1 MSLSHEI
8 PHADEQFV
16 RYLLGLLTEE
26 EAERVDELSIADD
39 DIAWRLRAAE
49 NDLVDA
55 YVRGTLKD
63 TDRARFERV
72 YLVTPKRRDK
82 VRFAKSLLA
91 SIEPAA
97 ARPAP
102 AVSTSAP
109 APAKVLSWPQ
119 RLLAQPATGW
129 ALAAAATLFLVLSGT
144 LLMQTSRLRNDVGT
158 LETERASADQRVQV
172 LQQQVDAQRAAATET
187 GHELERLRTQLL
199 EANQRGN
206 AEPRSAS
213 LLAGGVALLLTPQT
227 RSSGV
232 MPSLAVRPG
241 ADGVSFALLLESN
254 DFPRYQVALK
264 DPATS
269 AILWRSEKVA
279 AGTLNHAPA
288 VSVIVPARLL
298 KAQHYALEL
307 SGVRA
312 AGAADVVA
320 SYVVRVV
327 Q

>member
-8 PHADEQFV
+8 PHADDQFV

-26 EAERVDELSIADD
+26 EAERVDELSIVDD

-55 YVRGTLKD
+55 YVRGTLND
-63 TDRARFERV
+63 TERARFERV

-82 VRFAKSLLA
+82 VRFAKSLLS
-91 SIEPAA
+91 SIEPETS
-97 ARPAP
+97 RPPSVAP
-102 AVSTSAP
+102 VVA

-119 RLLAQPATGW
+119 RLFAQPATGW
-129 ALAAAATLFLVLSGT
+129 ALAAAATLFLVLSGA
-144 LLMQTSRLRNDVGT
+144 LLMQTSRLRTDLGT
-158 LETERASADQRVQV
+158 LETERAASDRKVQD
-172 LQQQVDAQRAAATET
+172 LQQQVDSQRAAATES
-187 GHELERLRTQLL
+187 GRELERLRTQLS
-199 EANQRGN
+199 EASQRGN
-206 AEPRSAS
+206 AESRGAS
-213 LLAGGVALLLTPQT
+213 LLAGAVALLLTPQT

-232 MPSLAVRPG
+232 MPSVAVRPG

>member
-8 PHADEQFV
+8 PHADAQFV

-55 YVRGTLKD
+55 YVRGSLND

-82 VRFAKSLLA
+82 VRFAKSLLS
-91 SIEPAA
+91 SIEPDA

-102 AVSTSAP
+102 MVAAP
-109 APAKVLSWPQ
+109 APPTVLSWPQ
-119 RLLAQPATGW
+119 RFFAQPAPGW
-129 ALAAAATLFLVLSGT
+129 ALAAAATLFLVLSGA

-206 AEPRSAS
+206 AEPRGAS
-213 LLAGGVALLLTPQT
+213 LLAGAVALLLTPQT

-232 MPSLAVRPG
+232 MPSVAVRPG

-269 AILWRSEKVA
+269 AILWRSERVP

-320 SYVVRVV
+320 SYVGRVV

>member
-1 MSLSHEI
+1 MSLSLEI

-55 YVRGTLKD
+55 YVRNTLND

-82 VRFAKSLLA
+82 VRFAKSLLS
-91 SIEPAA
+91 SIEPEAS
-97 ARPAP
+97 RPAP
-102 AVSTSAP
+102 VVSAP
-109 APAKVLSWPQ
+109 ATVLSWPQ
-119 RLLAQPATGW
+119 RVFAQPAAGW
-129 ALAAAATLFLVLSGT
+129 ALAAAATLFLVLSAA
-144 LLMQTSRLRNDVGT
+144 LLMQTSRLRNDLGT
-158 LETERASADQRVQV
+158 LETERAAADRKAQD
-172 LQQQVDAQRAAATET
+172 LQQQIDSQRAAATES
-187 GHELERLRTQLL
+187 GRELDRLRTQLS
-199 EANQRGN
+199 EATQRGN
-206 AEPRSAS
+206 AEPRGTS

-232 MPSLAVRPG
+232 MPSVAVRPG

-269 AILWRSEKVA
+269 AILWRSERVP

>member
-8 PHADEQFV
+8 SHADDQFV
-16 RYLLGLLTEE
+16 RYLLGLLSEE

-39 DIAWRLRAAE
+39 EVAWRLRATE

-55 YVRGTLKD
+55 YVRGTLND

-82 VRFAKSLLA
+82 VRFATSLLA
-91 SIEPAA
+91 QIDPVAERTDAA
-97 ARPAP
+97 
-102 AVSTSAP
+102 TAP
-109 APAKVLSWPQ
+109 APAPATVLGWPQ
-119 RLLAQPATGW
+119 RLFAKPAAGW
-129 ALAAAATLFLVLSGT
+129 ALAAAATILLVLSAA
-144 LLMQTSRLRNDVGT
+144 LLLQTARLRGDLGT
-158 LETERASADQRVQV
+158 LESERAAADRRAQD
-172 LQQQVDAQRAAATET
+172 LQQQVESQRATVAESSR
-187 GHELERLRTQLL
+187 ELDRLRAQLS
-199 EANQRGN
+199 EASQRGN
-206 AEPRSAS
+206 TEPRGGS

-232 MPSLAVRPG
+232 MPALALRPG

-264 DPATS
+264 DPATN
-269 AILWRSEKVA
+269 AILWRSERLP
-279 AGTLNHAPA
+279 AGTLNQAPA

>member
-1 MSLSHEI
+1 MSLSHDTL
-8 PHADEQFV
+8 HADDQFV

-39 DIAWRLRAAE
+39 EVAWRLRATE

-55 YVRGTLKD
+55 YVRGSLND

-82 VRFAKSLLA
+82 VRFAKSLLN
-91 SIEPAA
+91 SIDPVAERAETAA
-97 ARPAP
+97 A
-102 AVSTSAP
+102 S
-109 APAKVLSWPQ
+109 PAKVLPWPQ
-119 RLLAQPATGW
+119 RLFAQPAVGW
-129 ALAAAATLFLVLSGT
+129 ALAAAATILLVLSGA
-144 LLMQTSRLRNDVGT
+144 LMLQTARLRGNLGT
-158 LETERASADQRVQV
+158 LETERAAADRRAQD
-172 LQQQVDAQRAAATET
+172 LQQQIDTQRSAATESSR
-187 GHELERLRTQLL
+187 ELDRLRTQLS
-199 EANQRGN
+199 EATQRGN
-206 AEPRSAS
+206 SEPRGAS
-213 LLAGGVALLLTPQT
+213 LLSGAVALVLTPQT

-232 MPSLAVRPG
+232 MPSVAVRPG

-269 AILWRSEKVA
+269 AILWRSEKLPA
-279 AGTLNHAPA
+279 ASINQAPA

>member
-1 MSLSHEI
+1 MSLSLEI

-55 YVRGTLKD
+55 YVRGTLND

-82 VRFAKSLLA
+82 VRFAKSLLS
-91 SIEPAA
+91 SIEPEASKPAA
-97 ARPAP
+97 M
-102 AVSTSAP
+102 VTT

-144 LLMQTSRLRNDVGT
+144 LLMQTSRLRTDLGT

-172 LQQQVDAQRAAATET
+172 LQQTVDAQRAAATET

-206 AEPRSAS
+206 AEPRGAS

-320 SYVVRVV
+320 SYVVSVV

>member
-1 MSLSHEI
+1 
-8 PHADEQFV
+8 
-16 RYLLGLLTEE
+16 
-26 EAERVDELSIADD
+26 
-39 DIAWRLRAAE
+39 
-49 NDLVDA
+49 
-55 YVRGTLKD
+55 
-63 TDRARFERV
+63 
-72 YLVTPKRRDK
+72 
-82 VRFAKSLLA
+82 
-91 SIEPAA
+91 
-97 ARPAP
+97 
-102 AVSTSAP
+102 
-109 APAKVLSWPQ
+109 
-119 RLLAQPATGW
+119 
-129 ALAAAATLFLVLSGT
+129 
-144 LLMQTSRLRNDVGT
+144 
-158 LETERASADQRVQV
+158 
-172 LQQQVDAQRAAATET
+172 
-187 GHELERLRTQLL
+187 
-199 EANQRGN
+199 
-206 AEPRSAS
+206 